1 MVRGGGARQALGGG
15 LVVPGDRKATEDPGL
30 CGGWRKVRKCSG
42 HHILIRVGFCIK
54 HSCVACC
61 TVLKTNVEMPG
72 DSSVSDMV

>member
-42 HHILIRVGFCIK
+42 HEPGHTWVFDVGK
-54 HSCVACC
+54 
-61 TVLKTNVEMPG
+61 
-72 DSSVSDMV
+72 